1 MSSCYHQKDCYTYYR
16 LTSFQRS
23 REKRFAFRCV
33 PLSFSLYV
41 LPVDVFLKSVFKI
54 FAAFFRSRYCST
66 GIRGKAKA
74 QNMLEF
80 LSEKAEGK

>member
-23 REKRFAFRCV
+23 REKRFAFRRV

-41 LPVDVFLKSVFKI
+41 LPVDVFLKDVFKI
-54 FAAFFRSRYCST
+54 SA
-66 GIRGKAKA
+66 
-74 QNMLEF
+74 LF
-80 LSEKAEGK
+80 LRRLPFNWNKRKSKSAE